1 MFRTTILAFALI
13 AGVSAGALAQSGSPE
28 ERAACRH
35 DVTKFCR
42 HLMQSGEDQV
52 SFCLQANRAALSKRC
67 SEAFARHGR

>member
-1 MFRTTILAFALI
+1 MFRATTLALSLI
-13 AGVSAGALAQSGSPE
+13 TAISTAALAQSGSPE

-42 HLMQSGEDQV
+42 HQMQGSEDQV
-52 SFCLQANRAALSKRC
+52 SSCLLSNRAALSRRC